1 MTNSAR
7 RAARPA
13 GSAHIVFIAWVAVLF
28 HGAAHPALPRGVE
41 DVPAASPASQQS
53 SGPTEATESQDIIWS
68 LPLVRLGGTVSYGLG
83 RDSSNEINNMHSGL
97 TTTLNATTST
107 FIWQPWF
114 ARLNAGLG
122 FTKTSNNSGSDV
134 PDTDSNS
141 ENVIVT
147 GSGQLSVLS
156 QSKFPFEAHFARDN
170 NRVNSNLAGSSSDSS
185 QRYGFTQ
192 RHYRPEGDAMF
203 GWDRSRQSSADFGDG
218 VQDSLQLQVSHRL
231 ESHQLQLQGNRSTNR
246 QEITDEQASQDN
258 LSVQDNYTP
267 DPNLSVVSMA
277 NLSRSELH
285 LQQGNNATR
294 VLQLGSNA
302 FWRGEEEPVTVNGGV
317 RVMALGADQNGYG
330 AVGDATGSR
339 FFTTNANAGVSY
351 DYSRFTRL
359 NAAFNVNSTDN
370 GGVSSTQTSQSVGAS
385 YQPDGIEFGAA
396 RYNWGTSANASNQSG
411 SDHSERALVLQISHS
426 LSQSFKLDDGSTI
439 SADVNQGLS
448 ANAINRSTVS
458 ETDAPSSSHRQLT
471 HGGSLSW
478 DLSQLAGAALIRLS
492 ASDSRALEGNQAYFQ
507 MINFQASS
515 TLPMSGYSS
524 WTGALTIQA
533 VRQGQNANGG
543 NTQTEEGVM
552 TSSNGSLSY
561 QTQRVFGIRNLRF
574 GSDLRL
580 NLQSQQSQQSQQSY
594 LSQFES
600 RTQQEAAAWLNR
612 LDYSIGRT
620 QLRLNTMVS
629 RTLAIRRGGGLAGD
643 GVMQTNRSINFT
655 VSRSFGLF

>member
-13 GSAHIVFIAWVAVLF
+13 GSAHVVFIAWVAVLF
-28 HGAAHPALPRGVE
+28 HGAAHPALPSGLE
-41 DVPAASPASQQS
+41 DAPVASPAVQQNNVPAEVADSQN
-53 SGPTEATESQDIIWS
+53 IIWS

-97 TTTLNATTST
+97 TTTLNASTST

-156 QSKFPFEAHFARDN
+156 QSKFPFEAHFDRSN
-170 NRVNSNLAGSSSDSS
+170 NRVDSNLAGSSSDSS

-192 RHYRPEGDAMF
+192 RHYRPEGEAMF
-203 GWDRSRQSSADFGDG
+203 GWDRNRQSSADFGDG
-218 VQDSLQLQVSHRL
+218 VQDSLQLQATHRL
-231 ESHQLQLQGNRSTNR
+231 ENHQLQLQGNRSTNR
-246 QEITDEQASQDN
+246 QEVTDEQASQDN

-267 DPNLSVVSMA
+267 DPSLSVVSVA
-277 NLSRSELH
+277 NISRSELH

-294 VLQLGSNA
+294 MVQLGSNA
-302 FWRGEEEPVTVNGGV
+302 FWRGDEQPVSVNGGV

-330 AVGDATGSR
+330 SVGDSAGSR
-339 FFTTNANAGVSY
+339 FVTANANAGVSY
-351 DYSRFTRL
+351 DYSQFTRL
-359 NAAFNVNSTDN
+359 NAAFNANSTDN

-385 YQPDGIEFGAA
+385 YQPEGIDFGPA
-396 RYNWGTSANASNQSG
+396 RYNWGTSANASNQIG

-426 LSQSFKLDDGSTI
+426 LSQSFKLDGGSTI

-448 ANAINRSTVS
+448 ANATSSSTVT
-458 ETDAPSSSHRQLT
+458 ETEVPSSSHRQLT

-478 DLSQLAGAALIRLS
+478 DLSQLAGAALLRLS
-492 ASDSRALEGNQAYFQ
+492 ASDSRALDGNQAYFQ
-507 MINFQASS
+507 LVNFQASS
-515 TLPMSGYSS
+515 TLPMNGYSS

-533 VRQGQNANGG
+533 VRQGQNANGA
-543 NTQTEEGVM
+543 NTQSEEGVM

-574 GSDLRL
+574 GSDVRL

-600 RTQQEAAAWLNR
+600 RTDQEAAAWLNR
-612 LDYSIGRT
+612 LDYTIGRT

-629 RTLAIRRGGGLAGD
+629 RSLATRRGGGLAGD